1 MRFVILWGF
10 SGAVVNALIKFTVDF
25 YWSLC
30 YNLGVNIYTVACLS
44 LRKWRR
50 RRDKSNIFANQVA
63 FNHNLDFCRATK
75 RKENM
80 KISQKFSEQILQSKF
95 PVVGAKVNNTYR
107 NLNDEMSDND
117 VVELI
122 DINCK
127 EGMKIYRATLTYI
140 MSKAFFETYR
150 RARLTVDYQLSN
162 AMYCTLDN
170 MEVTDEML
178 SNVKSRMQE
187 IIDQDLPIDKVVM
200 TREEATEF
208 FNNERTSKGR
218 LQLDVVENETIKMY
232 YCEDYYNYFY
242 ETIATHTGVTK
253 IFDLIK
259 YGKGFLLRYPSSDN
273 VTVLPAFKETKKLQW
288 ALEEYETIYKILNVG
303 TIHKLNTVIES
314 GNVRQLILLSEAL
327 HEKKIANIAD
337 KIAGRKG
344 VKMVLIAGPSSSGKT
359 TFAQRLGIQLRLNGL
374 KPVTISVDNY
384 FVDRGQTPLNEKGEP
399 DFECLE
405 AIDTKLFNKQLL
417 ALLDG
422 QEVEMPTFDFAQ
434 GKKIYDGT
442 KTRLADDEILV
453 IEGIHCLNDK
463 LTSEIP
469 MDRKYKVY
477 ISALTVLNIDAFNRI
492 STTDTRFVRRIVRDH
507 QFRAYSAQNTIK
519 TWPNVNKGE
528 EKNIFP
534 FQEQADSIFNTSL
547 IYELAVLK
555 HKAMDLL
562 SEITNDVPEYA
573 EAKRLMDILKNFREI
588 PEDLVPA
595 NSLVKEFLGGGDFK
609 G

>member
-10 SGAVVNALIKFTVDF
+10 SGAVVNALIKFTIDF

-63 FNHNLDFCRATK
+63 FNHNLDFCCATK

-200 TREEATEF
+200 SREEATEF

-242 ETIATHTGVTK
+242 ETIATHTGATK

-259 YGKGFLLRYPSSDN
+259 
-273 VTVLPAFKETKKLQW
+273 
-288 ALEEYETIYKILNVG
+288 
-303 TIHKLNTVIES
+303 
-314 GNVRQLILLSEAL
+314 
-327 HEKKIANIAD
+327 
-337 KIAGRKG
+337 
-344 VKMVLIAGPSSSGKT
+344 
-359 TFAQRLGIQLRLNGL
+359 
-374 KPVTISVDNY
+374 
-384 FVDRGQTPLNEKGEP
+384 
-399 DFECLE
+399 
-405 AIDTKLFNKQLL
+405 
-417 ALLDG
+417 
-422 QEVEMPTFDFAQ
+422 
-434 GKKIYDGT
+434 
-442 KTRLADDEILV
+442 
-453 IEGIHCLNDK
+453 
-463 LTSEIP
+463 
-469 MDRKYKVY
+469 
-477 ISALTVLNIDAFNRI
+477 
-492 STTDTRFVRRIVRDH
+492 
-507 QFRAYSAQNTIK
+507 
-519 TWPNVNKGE
+519 
-528 EKNIFP
+528 
-534 FQEQADSIFNTSL
+534 
-547 IYELAVLK
+547 
-555 HKAMDLL
+555 
-562 SEITNDVPEYA
+562 
-573 EAKRLMDILKNFREI
+573 
-588 PEDLVPA
+588 
-595 NSLVKEFLGGGDFK
+595 
-609 G
+609 